1 MKIYKARNGQ
11 DNMIEG
17 KSYTGYRPNSNVVVL
32 THVVSGDR
40 VIQLSESIMTA
51 IFNVVDMGM
60 KTDIGL
66 NPKAKPIKRGNR
78 GVK

>member
-32 THVVSGDR
+32 THVV
-40 VIQLSESIMTA
+40 
-51 IFNVVDMGM
+51 
-60 KTDIGL
+60 
-66 NPKAKPIKRGNR
+66 
-78 GVK
+78 